1 MKVALASSYRAW
13 MLALFAATP
22 GVGTVVLW
30 WSSLS
35 WPVRIDADGMTLRR
49 HRRLPWGAISRIG
62 VSRSYLD
69 GHVCEMR
76 IHHHG
81 GSVARIPVRDLRN
94 GEQVAGAIL
103 TMFKRARG
111 NRPTAGAQEI
121 EQIPE
126 VTGFLGHDS
135 VSIKEMSRNGQATR
149 RTDERVC
156 LLTNS
161 NGDRG

>member
-1 MKVALASSYRAW
+1 MKVALAPSYRAW
-13 MLALFAATP
+13 MLALFPTTL
-22 GVGTVVLW
+22 GVGTAALW
-30 WSSLS
+30 WRNLN
-35 WPVRIDADGMTLRR
+35 WPLRIDADGATLRG
-49 HRRLPWGAISRIG
+49 HRRLPWSAISRIG

-81 GSVARIPVRDLRN
+81 GSVAKIRVRDLRD

-103 TMFKRARG
+103 TMFKRARKPPD
-111 NRPTAGAQEI
+111 RRRAKI

-126 VTGFLGHDS
+126 ENGFLGHDS
-135 VSIKEMSRNGQATR
+135 APIKELSRNGQASR
-149 RTDERVC
+149 RADECVC